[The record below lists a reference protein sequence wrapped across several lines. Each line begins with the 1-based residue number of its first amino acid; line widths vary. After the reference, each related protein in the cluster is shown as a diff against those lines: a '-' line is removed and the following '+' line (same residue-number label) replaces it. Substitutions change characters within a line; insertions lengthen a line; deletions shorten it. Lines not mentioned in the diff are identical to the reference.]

1 MPNLVTQRT
10 FNPQTQAAIGSHQ
23 ASQSSAVDSKST
35 KQSGVAQ
42 SYQSDSFVRNSGRGT
57 ANATQ
62 TQGAAASKA
71 DQWDKYGEM
80 GPIFKQWDQ
89 GNKWLMG
96 QLGSFIKN
104 PIEHTKGVLGLD
116 RLIK

>member
-23 ASQSSAVDSKST
+23 ASQSSAVDSKA

-42 SYQSDSFVRNSGRGT
+42 SYQSDSFVRNSGPGT
-57 ANATQ
+57 PNATQ

-80 GPIFKQWDQ
+80 GPIFKQWDE
-89 GNKWLMG
+89 GNKQFLDKVGAFM
-96 QLGSFIKN
+96 KN
-104 PIEHTKGVLGLD
+104 PIEFTRGVLGLD
-116 RLIK
+116 RWMK